1 MVAVLRMDAY
11 RVFLNPIIGLRQSN
25 LYPRILHHFCGND
38 ENQENSCASA
48 GLYGLKRYT
57 LNAF

>member
-25 LYPRILHHFCGND
+25 LYPTHFCTI
-38 ENQENSCASA
+38 SVAHVKIRKIRA
-48 GLYGLKRYT
+48 LLLVYM
-57 LNAF
+57 A